1 MYAEDRVCTEDMVRP
16 YDVGPAVGL
25 LQVPRSEDHRR
36 ALYIQ
41 QLANSLML
49 ILWCKIYRTWSHRLT
64 CEVADTTC
72 ISVYDYG

>member
-25 LQVPRSEDHRR
+25 QVPRSEDRQ

-41 QLANSLML
+41 QLANSLILML
-49 ILWCKIYRTWSHRLT
+49 WRKIY
-64 CEVADTTC
+64 V
-72 ISVYDYG
+72 IV

>member
-1 MYAEDRVCTEDMVRP
+1 MYAEDRVRTEDMVRP

-49 ILWCKIYRTWSHRLT
+49 MP
-64 CEVADTTC
+64 
-72 ISVYDYG
+72 